1 MEGSSKPAE
10 PSPAGPP
17 PEVDGRASG
26 GPAPVGDRP
35 ATGESPGRRA
45 RQVRQFEALLLSTVT
60 TFVVLG
66 MVPPSDT
73 QQVLATTLLGVTLL
87 LAVRAGG
94 LPRWLFHAVAALAVA
109 AVALSLAH
117 VLWSGIGDGTTRT
130 MNAVLIAVAPPAVAI
145 GVVREIRG
153 SGQVR
158 LSAVMGVLALY
169 MLIGMTF
176 GLVYGAIDRLGGEPF
191 FADGEELTGSNAL
204 YFSFTTL
211 TTVGYG
217 DLTARSDVG
226 HTIAAFEALVGQVY
240 LVTVVAAIVGNLR
253 PARPRQG

>member
-1 MEGSSKPAE
+1 MDGPFKPAE
-10 PSPAGPP
+10 PSPGGPP
-17 PEVDGRASG
+17 PEEDGRASD
-26 GPAPVGDRP
+26 PSPVGDRP
-35 ATGESPGRRA
+35 PGVDAPGRRA
-45 RQVRQFEALLLSTVT
+45 HRTRQFELLLLATVSV
-60 TFVVLG
+60 FVVQG
-66 MVPPSDT
+66 MVPPGDV
-73 QQVLATTLLGVTLL
+73 QRVVVTTLIGATLL
-87 LAVRAGG
+87 LSVLAGELPPWCFRSVAVLTVG
-94 LPRWLFHAVAALAVA
+94 

-117 VLWSGIGDGTTRT
+117 VLWSSIGEATART
-130 MNAVLIAVAPPAVAI
+130 MNAALIAIAPPAVAI

-158 LSAVMGVLALY
+158 LPAVMGVLALY

-176 GLVYGAIDRLGGEPF
+176 GFVYGAIDRLGGEPF
-191 FADGEELTGSNAL
+191 FAGGAELTGSNAL

-253 PARPRQG
+253 RPGPR

>member
-1 MEGSSKPAE
+1 M
-10 PSPAGPP
+10 
-17 PEVDGRASG
+17 D
-26 GPAPVGDRP
+26 GPATPPGDE
-35 ATGESPGRRA
+35 TSGRRA
-45 RQVRQFEALLLSTVT
+45 RRVRQFELLLLATVT
-60 TFVVLG
+60 TFAVQG
-66 MVPPSDT
+66 MVPPSDV
-73 QQVLATTLLGVTLL
+73 QQIVVTALLGLTLL
-87 LAVRAGG
+87 LAVRAGE
-94 LPRWLFHAVAALAVA
+94 LPRWFFRAVAALAVA
-109 AVALSLAH
+109 ALALSLAH
-117 VLWSGIGDGTTRT
+117 VLWSHVGEATTRT
-130 MNAVLIAVAPPAVAI
+130 MNAAVIAIAPPAVAV

-176 GLVYGAIDRLGGEPF
+176 GFAFGAIDRLGGEPF
-191 FADGEELTGSNAL
+191 FADGAELTGSNAL